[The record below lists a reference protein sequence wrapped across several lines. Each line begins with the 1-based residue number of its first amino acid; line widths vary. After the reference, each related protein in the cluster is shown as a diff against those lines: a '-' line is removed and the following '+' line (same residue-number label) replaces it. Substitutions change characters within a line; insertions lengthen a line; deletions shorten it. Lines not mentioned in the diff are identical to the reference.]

1 MNHRAGDLDR
11 LPVFCIVPGGTAM
24 AIKRVV
30 CVRFWRMG
38 QGIRIAGMVVWVN
51 VCKKWENSLSWVDV
65 EVCASS
71 CVPFMN
77 GISVWSRYLLR

>member
-1 MNHRAGDLDR
+1 
-11 LPVFCIVPGGTAM
+11 M
-24 AIKRVV
+24 ARFLYRSGWNGHGYKTRVV

-38 QGIRIAGMVVWVN
+38 QGIRMTGMAVWVN